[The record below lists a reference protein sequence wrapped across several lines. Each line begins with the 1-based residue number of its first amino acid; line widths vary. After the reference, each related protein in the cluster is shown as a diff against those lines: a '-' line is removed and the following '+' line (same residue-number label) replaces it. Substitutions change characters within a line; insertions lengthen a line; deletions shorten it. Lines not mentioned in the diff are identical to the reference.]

1 MRKAIAVLALSLA
14 LCLVASTAFAKA
26 GGKANKAVKG
36 KILSVSGD
44 GSSIVVETKGHKT
57 KAGKEAAAEQV
68 TVAIND
74 ATTIEINDVGGKH
87 ASDLRPTMKVKVSM
101 TSGAATDIKATDH
114 AAPHHKKKGA
124 AAVPKKA
131 A

>member
-1 MRKAIAVLALSLA
+1 
-14 LCLVASTAFAKA
+14 
-26 GGKANKAVKG
+26 
-36 KILSVSGD
+36 
-44 GSSIVVETKGHKT
+44 
-57 KAGKEAAAEQV
+57 
-68 TVAIND
+68 
-74 ATTIEINDVGGKH
+74 
-87 ASDLRPTMKVKVSM
+87 MKVHVTM